1 MAWIGASIV
10 SARIMVLA
18 DGAALATLG
27 VQDIQGNS
35 FASENERLRTLPA
48 LIEKALHG
56 GLAFATELPRRRAL
70 SAGREVVIEPS
81 IFFDNEGSA
90 EATVVEINARDR
102 LGLLYDILGAL
113 EACQL
118 QVVTAHIATY
128 GQKAV
133 DVFYVKNTYGMKI
146 THPAKLASVQRILLE
161 ATRAGAKEQTG

>member
-27 VQDIQGNS
+27 IQDIQGNS
-35 FASENERLRTLPA
+35 FSGERERLQGLA
-48 LIEKALHG
+48 ELIEK
-56 GLAFATELPRRRAL
+56 GLSGRLDFAAELPRRRAI
-70 SAGREVVIEPS
+70 SGGREVMIEPS
-81 IFFDNEGSA
+81 IFFDNQGSA
-90 EATVVEINARDR
+90 EATVIEINARDR

-113 EACQL
+113 EASQL
-118 QVVTAHIATY
+118 HVMTAHIATY

-146 THPAKLASVQRILLE
+146 THPAKLASVQAALL
-161 ATRAGAKEQTG
+161 AASAGRKEPIS